1 MKIHQVKFS
10 GFGGQGIILS
20 GFIVGRAA
28 VFYDKKF
35 ATFTQSYGPEARGG
49 YCAAEVVISDEPID
63 YPFVI
68 EADVLVTLSQD
79 AFNKYSPLLKK
90 DGALIYDPD
99 LVKVSNLPPTVRV
112 YPIRATKL
120 AEELGNK
127 VVANVV
133 MLGFFTAISGE
144 VSEEAMRRSVLEAVP
159 KKFLELNTKAF
170 NKGLECGKALI
181 SQKN

>member
-1 MKIHQVKFS
+1 MSLHQVKFS

-28 VFYDKKF
+28 VIYDKKN
-35 ATFTQSYGPEARGG
+35 AAFTQSYGPEARGG
-49 YCAAEVVISDEPID
+49 YCSAEVIISDETIE
-63 YPFVI
+63 YPFVM
-68 EADVLVTLSQD
+68 EADVLVTLSQE
-79 AFNKYSPLLKK
+79 AFKKYASILKK

-99 LVKVSNLPPTVRV
+99 MVKLSKLPETVRV
-112 YPIRATKL
+112 YPIQATKI

-144 VSEEAMRRSVLEAVP
+144 VSEEAMRRSVLDSVP
-159 KKFLELNTKAF
+159 KKFVDLNTRAFNRGLEL
-170 NKGLECGKALI
+170 GKALL
-181 SQKN
+181 KKC